1 VCDIIKRL
9 VCVLGDDQMIKSTF
23 NNYQLSSELLKSIS
37 MLKFNDFT
45 KVQQQVIPAV
55 LDQKDV
61 VVKSQTGSGKTAA
74 YAIPICQLVD
84 WEENKPQALVITP
97 TRELA
102 IQVKEDI
109 FNIGRFKRLKVV
121 AIYGKSPFYDQKKEL
136 KQKTHVVVG
145 TPGRIIDHIE
155 KGTFDTS
162 NIKYLVIDEAD
173 EMLNMGFVDQ
183 IEEILSGVPKERVTM
198 LLSAT
203 MPRDIENLCSNYMK
217 NPIYIEIEDKNKA
230 SDIISQERY
239 NVPEFDKT
247 ELLSDITIV
256 ENPDSCIIFCNTK
269 LKVDQVYNDLFDLN
283 YTCKKIHGGMEQSD
297 RLRVMNDFKKG
308 YFRYLVAT
316 DVAARGIDI
325 DNITLVVNYDIP
337 EDKESYVH
345 RIGRTGRIG
354 KIGHAITFVTKRDNR
369 FLNDIHEYIGKEI
382 LLKERPKASFV
393 NNAKDAFYSKMNTRP
408 LVKEPK
414 GALLSK
420 EIMKLHINAGKKTKM
435 RAVDIVGTLCSIEGM
450 TKDDIGIINIVD
462 ISTFVEILNNKGDL
476 VFEALQET
484 PIKGRLRTVSKDI
497 LANRI

>member
-1 VCDIIKRL
+1 
-9 VCVLGDDQMIKSTF
+9 MIKE
-23 NNYQLSSELLKSIS
+23 NINDYNLSSELLKAIS
-37 MLKFNDFT
+37 LLNFKDFT
-45 KVQQQVIPAV
+45 KVQKQVIPAV
-55 LDQKDV
+55 LAQKDV
-61 VVKSQTGSGKTAA
+61 VVKSKTGSGKTAA
-74 YAIPICQLVD
+74 YGIPICQLVD

-109 FNIGRFKRLKVV
+109 FNIGRFKRLKVS
-121 AIYGKSPFYDQKKEL
+121 AIYGKSPFTDQKKEL

-145 TPGRIIDHIE
+145 TPGRIMDHIE

-183 IEEILSGVPKERVTM
+183 IESILSGLSKDRVTM

-203 MPRDIENLCSNYMK
+203 MPKDIHSLCKRYMK
-217 NPIYIEIEDKNKA
+217 DPIYIEIEDENKA
-230 SDIISQERY
+230 SDNILQEQY
-239 NVPEFDKT
+239 NVHEFDKID
-247 ELLSDITIV
+247 LLSDLTIV

-269 LKVDQVYNDLFDLN
+269 VKVDSVYNDLIDLE

-325 DNITLVVNYDIP
+325 DNITLVINYDIP

-354 KIGHAITFVTKRDNR
+354 KMGRAITFVTNRDNR
-369 FLNDIHEYIGKEI
+369 FLYDIEQYIGKEI
-382 LLKERPKASFV
+382 PLKERPESEVV
-393 NNAKDAFYSKMNTRP
+393 NNAKEEFINKMDTRP
-408 LVKEPK
+408 ILKESK
-414 GALLSK
+414 GAELSK

-435 RAVDIVGTLCSIEGM
+435 RAMDIVGTLCSIEGM
-450 TKDDIGIINIVD
+450 TKDDIGIINIID
-462 ISTFVEILNNKGDL
+462 ISTFVEILNNKGEL
-476 VFEALQET
+476 VFKALQDT
-484 PIKGRLRTVSKDI
+484 PIKGRLRTVSKEI
-497 LANRI
+497 LADRY